1 MENSTRN
8 AYSRFIEEVEM
19 KVGQWSFTKVIT
31 VGRQFPWLQSNKF
44 NHESTNYDKKIIYML
59 PNLIFSVIFL
69 RTRKWAFKWI
79 FMCSRKL
86 LRSKN
91 LVTVSL
97 WFTKTEALQTVWVQT
112 GNTSFRKKNVL
123 LIKNICQSFFWGIT
137 IHLHFRKGQ
146 KLYNNNL
153 SFFQTFC
160 NDLLYF
166 HEFFF
171 SVKTWLSQYTEK

>member
-19 KVGQWSFTKVIT
+19 IVGQWSFTKVIT
-31 VGRQFPWLQSNKF
+31 IGRHFPWQQSNKF

-79 FMCSRKL
+79 FMCSRKFW
-86 LRSKN
+86 RSKN

-97 WFTKTEALQTVWVQT
+97 LFTKTEAFQTVWVRT
-112 GNTSFRKKNVL
+112 GNISFREKKVL
-123 LIKNICQSFFWGIT
+123 LLKNICQSFFWGIT

-153 SFFQTFC
+153 SFFRLFIMISSTFM
-160 NDLLYF
+160 N
-166 HEFFF
+166 FFIF
-171 SVKTWLSQYTEK
+171 C